1 MWRAL
6 LILAAVLLGACAG
19 NPQGLGKTT
28 APKAE
33 TPPKLGVI
41 ESVTPIE
48 LDASSYAGANVGGI
62 FGQVGGANSGGGRGA
77 VVGSILGGVLGG
89 TLGQQAGVAT
99 KPGLEIW
106 VKLDD
111 TGKSTYLMQPG
122 KPDEFKV
129 GDRVRIVNKKGEARV
144 EPETAAAAP
153 EKPAQP

>member
-1 MWRAL
+1 MKRAL
-6 LILAAVLLGACAG
+6 FILSVVMLGACAS
-19 NPQGLGKTT
+19 NPQGIGSAA

-41 ESVTPIE
+41 ESITPIE
-48 LDASSYAGANVGGI
+48 LDASTYAGANVGGI

-77 VVGSILGGVLGG
+77 VVGSVLGGVLGG

-111 TGKSTYLMQPG
+111 TGKSTYIMQPG

-129 GDRVRIVNKKGEARV
+129 GDRVRIVNKRGDQRV
-144 EPETAAAAP
+144 ELDRPTAPPAP
-153 EKPAQP
+153 TQP